1 MTLLI
6 ADNIVHRI
14 STAAYYQMYMAC
26 HPGLAGTI
34 IKAVKEHLFVFISYK
49 DINPVN
55 DGKADKVQFAV
66 VTKFILST
74 RIIVVKIYFKGKII

>member
-1 MTLLI
+1 MTLHV

-34 IKAVKEHLFVFISYK
+34 IKAVNEHLLVFISYK

-74 RIIVVKIYFKGKII
+74 HIIVVKIYYKGQII

>member
-1 MTLLI
+1 M
-6 ADNIVHRI
+6 HQI

-34 IKAVKEHLFVFISYK
+34 IEAVKEHLFVFISYK

-66 VTKFILST
+66 VMKFILST
-74 RIIVVKIYFKGKII
+74 HIIVVKIYYKSKII

>member
-1 MTLLI
+1 MTLHV
-6 ADNIVHRI
+6 ADNIVHQI

-34 IKAVKEHLFVFISYK
+34 IEAVKEHLFVFISYK

-55 DGKADKVQFAV
+55 DGKADKVQLSV
-66 VTKFILST
+66 VEKFIFSSH
-74 RIIVVKIYFKGKII
+74 

>member
-1 MTLLI
+1 M
-6 ADNIVHRI
+6 HRI

-55 DGKADKVQFAV
+55 DGKAYEIQFGV
-66 VTKFILST
+66 VTKFIFSAH
-74 RIIVVKIYFKGKII
+74 RIIIIQPKDKKI

>member
-1 MTLLI
+1 MTLHV
-6 ADNIVHRI
+6 ADNMVHRI
-14 STAAYYQMYMAC
+14 STAARYQMYMAC

-49 DINPVN
+49 DIHPVN

-74 RIIVVKIYFKGKII
+74 HIIVAKIY